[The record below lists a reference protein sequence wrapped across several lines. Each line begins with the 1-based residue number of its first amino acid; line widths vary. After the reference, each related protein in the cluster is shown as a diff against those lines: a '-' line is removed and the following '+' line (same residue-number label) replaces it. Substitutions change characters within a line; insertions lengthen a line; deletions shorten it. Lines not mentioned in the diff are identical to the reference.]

1 MKNIIGLFSLMLLV
15 GCGSG
20 TVVRSP
26 SLFELEA
33 GINRKKALLER
44 YKADTAKKAAELE
57 AQIAHEERMAES
69 YRQRERERVAPPDP
83 K

>member
-1 MKNIIGLFSLMLLV
+1 MKNIIGLSLMLLV

-26 SLFELEA
+26 TLVELEA
-33 GINRKKALLER
+33 DINRKKALLQR
-44 YKADTAKKAAELE
+44 YKAEAQKSTAELE
-57 AQIAHEERMAES
+57 AQIAHEERIAES
-69 YRQRERERVAPPDP
+69 YRERERVRSAQNP